1 MRFWQKIFLGG
12 YMVLFLAF
20 NAIGILWLSRDYSD
34 MIKREN
40 SFALLSHQSF
50 QQSLYTSFVYW
61 KNQLGNS
68 PDIYKVYQ
76 SDIILKLTQT
86 RDNSRQIMVT
96 NSNNQIIFSNTDDSV
111 RNHIEQTMNKLD
123 RDISYGTYKLDKDMV
138 IITGNN
144 FKVGED
150 YFNLYTINYITEEY
164 NYQNERISDFI
175 KFGTIICIV
184 AAGILGIISY
194 LLTRPLRKLETITR
208 HISEGYYSTRIPL
221 AGNDEI
227 SHLTSQ
233 INVMAEAI
241 DNREKDLKNIA
252 KQRQRFVEN
261 FTHELKTPLT
271 SIIAYADLMR
281 TVKQEPYEMDE
292 GLNYISSEGKRL
304 SVMSQKLMNMF
315 HLKSGELELKLTPLN
330 IIFEQV
336 YNILKLRLKEK
347 NIVIKFHCDDIS
359 LNIERELFKTLLTN
373 LLDNAIKASTAG
385 DEIYLT
391 AREQDNKII
400 IEIVDKGFGI
410 PEKELSYIMEPFYMV
425 DKARTRKHNGA
436 GLGLS
441 LCHKIVVLH
450 NAVINIKSKEGEGTC
465 VSIIFE
471 KGSNGNE
478 TELQK
483 KNNLL

>member
-1 MRFWQKIFLGG
+1 MRFWQKIFLSG
-12 YMVLFLAF
+12 YIVLFMAF

-34 MIKREN
+34 MVKREN

-50 QQSLYTSFVYW
+50 QQSLYTSLVYW

-86 RDNSRQIMVT
+86 RDNSRQVMVT
-96 NSNNQIIFSNTDDSV
+96 NANNEIIFSNTSDAV
-111 RNHIEQTMNKLD
+111 RNHIEGTMNSLD
-123 RDISYGTYKLDKDMV
+123 KDISYGMYKLDKDRV
-138 IITGNN
+138 IIAGNS

-150 YFNLYTINYITEEY
+150 SFNLYTINNITEEY
-164 NYQNERISDFI
+164 NYQNKRINDYI

-194 LLTRPLRKLETITR
+194 LLTKPLRKLETITR
-208 HISEGYYSTRIPL
+208 RISEGDYSTRVPL
-221 AGNDEI
+221 VGHDEI

-233 INVMAEAI
+233 INLMAEAI
-241 DNREKDLKNIA
+241 DNREKELKKIA
-252 KQRQRFVEN
+252 YQRQRFVEN
-261 FTHELKTPLT
+261 FTHELRTPLT

-292 GLNYISSEGKRL
+292 GLSYISSEGKRL
-304 SVMSQKLMNMF
+304 SSMSHKLMNMF
-315 HLKSGELELKLTPLN
+315 HLKSGGLELKDTPLN
-330 IIFEQV
+330 IIFEQI

-347 NIVIKFHCDDIS
+347 DIVLKLHCDNIS
-359 LNIERELFKTLLTN
+359 LNVERELFKTLLTN
-373 LLDNAIKASTAG
+373 LLDNAIKASKAG

-391 AREQDNKII
+391 AKEQDDKII
-400 IEIVDKGFGI
+400 IKIIDKGFGI
-410 PEKELSYIMEPFYMV
+410 PEKELSYILEPFYMV

-441 LCHKIVVLH
+441 LCHEIAMLH
-450 NAVINIKSKEGEGTC
+450 HAVINIKSKEGKGTC
-465 VSIIFE
+465 VSIIFTKEEE
-471 KGSNGNE
+471 K
-478 TELQK
+478 Q
-483 KNNLL
+483 

>member
-1 MRFWQKIFLGG
+1 
-12 YMVLFLAF
+12 
-20 NAIGILWLSRDYSD
+20 
-34 MIKREN
+34 
-40 SFALLSHQSF
+40 
-50 QQSLYTSFVYW
+50 
-61 KNQLGNS
+61 
-68 PDIYKVYQ
+68 
-76 SDIILKLTQT
+76 
-86 RDNSRQIMVT
+86 MVT

-123 RDISYGTYKLDKDMV
+123 RDISYGTYKLDKHMV

-164 NYQNERISDFI
+164 NYQNERVSDFI

-208 HISEGYYSTRIPL
+208 RISEGDYSTRVPL

-227 SHLTSQ
+227 SHLTLQ
-233 INVMAEAI
+233 INIMAEAI
-241 DNREKDLKNIA
+241 DNREKELKNIA

-315 HLKSGELELKLTPLN
+315 HLKSGDIELKLTPLN

-336 YNILKLRLKEK
+336 YNILKLRLMEK
-347 NIVIKFHCDDIS
+347 DIVLKLQCDDIS

-410 PEKELSYIMEPFYMV
+410 PEKELSYILEPFYMV

-450 NAVINIKSKEGEGTC
+450 NAVINIKSKEGQGTY

-471 KGSNGNE
+471 KGSNSNE

-483 KNNLL
+483 KSNLL

>member
-164 NYQNERISDFI
+164 NYQNE
-175 KFGTIICIV
+175 
-184 AAGILGIISY
+184 
-194 LLTRPLRKLETITR
+194 TR